1 MSPDDEP
8 TVPMMR
14 YLDAKFAALDRALD
28 LAREQNEIR
37 LHNLNEWKA
46 HTTDERRYF
55 AKQEQVDRLQRWV
68 DQSGGRWQAL
78 TVGTA
83 VLSIITLLI
92 TLGRL
97 SGIVR

>member
-1 MSPDDEP
+1 MDDEP
-8 TVPMMR
+8 AVPLMQ
-14 YLDAKFAALDRALD
+14 YLDARFEALDRALD

-37 LHNLNEWKA
+37 LHNLNEWRA
-46 HTTDERRYF
+46 LTTEERRHF

-83 VLSIITLLI
+83 VLSIVTLLI